1 MTASDNDVRVHL
13 YERFVAENAPPSVA
27 ETAAALGMSA
37 GDAAAAY
44 RRLAEGRVLVLHP
57 GTDDIW
63 MLNPLSAIETP
74 FTVRAGAKSYYGN
87 CIWDAL
93 GIASMLDADARISTL
108 CPDCDEPLA
117 IEVRGGTPRAAEP
130 YIAHFAV
137 PASHWWD
144 DIGYT

>member
-13 YERFVAENAPPSVA
+13 YERFVADSAPPSVT
-27 ETAAALGMSA
+27 ETASALGMSA

-44 RRLAEGRVLVLHP
+44 RRLAEGRVLVLQP

-74 FTVRAGAKSYYGN
+74 FTVRTGARSYFGN

-93 GIASMLDADARISTL
+93 GVAAMLDADARISTP
-108 CPDCDEPLA
+108 CPDCGEPLT
-117 IEVRGGTPRAAEP
+117 IDVRDGRPQAAEP

-137 PASHWWD
+137 PAAHWWD